1 MELERTGRAANPC
14 QGVLPNSNS
23 ARASGAPPPSPPPR
37 SSPGAGAVS
46 GLPYEFIVT
55 PPRADGARRVNPQPV
70 FAGALARKRTAPVS
84 YRELSEGHCGG
95 TAASACCEGSVPAAG

>member
-1 MELERTGRAANPC
+1 MVEGTREDRKSSKLVPRCPAEFQLR
-14 QGVLPNSNS
+14 QGQ
-23 ARASGAPPPSPPPR
+23 R
-37 SSPGAGAVS
+37 SLRQGSPGAGAVS

-55 PPRADGARRVNPQPV
+55 PPRADGARRVNPPRSQ
-70 FAGALARKRTAPVS
+70 AALARKQTAPVS

>member
-1 MELERTGRAANPC
+1 MRGQEEQQTRAKVFYRIPT
-14 QGVLPNSNS
+14 LPGP
-23 ARASGAPPPSPPPR
+23 AEHPPPR

-55 PPRADGARRVNPQPV
+55 PPRADGARRVNPQPA
-70 FAGALARKRTAPVS
+70 FAGALARKQTAPVS